1 MQVRHPTLL
10 AFLRAFSLIYL
21 LTVSCFLAHL
31 LALTC
36 LEVLSCV
43 RLSTYTYLE
52 MRVGIEDGLLRV
64 DAIGQQGMH
73 ATPVPEGLSVGAGSG
88 LGSGLE

>member
-1 MQVRHPTLL
+1 
-10 AFLRAFSLIYL
+10 
-21 LTVSCFLAHL
+21 
-31 LALTC
+31 
-36 LEVLSCV
+36 
-43 RLSTYTYLE
+43 

-73 ATPVPEGLSVGAGSG
+73 ATPVPEGLGVGAGSG